1 MASRMAEMRDALTA
15 VNLVVMK
22 VHYWVGTKGSVMA
35 SCLVAMRVVSSA
47 LTRVDC

>member
-1 MASRMAEMRDALTA
+1 MASRMAEMREVLMA

-35 SCLVAMRVVSSA
+35 SYLVAMRVVSLA
-47 LTRVDC
+47 LTRVDY